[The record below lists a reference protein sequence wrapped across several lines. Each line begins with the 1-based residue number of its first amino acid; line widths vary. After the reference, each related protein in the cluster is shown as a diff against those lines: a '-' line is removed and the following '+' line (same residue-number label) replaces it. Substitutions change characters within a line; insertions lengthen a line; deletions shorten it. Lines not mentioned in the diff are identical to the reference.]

1 VFRSF
6 VIPLLAWL
14 LIVPL
19 LLASAGPA
27 LAREVAGPETHVC
40 HCDARHT
47 DCACPLCNPKLEGNL
62 RHASILGVCG
72 DQDVAFGAAHVLGTL
87 PPGGFALAPA
97 TLATMVDSSCATLR
111 ACSPPPPPTPP
122 PRT

>member
-1 VFRSF
+1 MRSF
-6 VIPLLAWL
+6 FTPLLAWL

-27 LAREVAGPETHVC
+27 LARELAGPETHVC

-47 DCACPLCNPKLEGNL
+47 DCVCPLCNPKLEGNL
-62 RHASILGVCG
+62 RRASILGVCG

-87 PPGGFALAPA
+87 PPGTFTLLPAALTCTTDVPVGI
-97 TLATMVDSSCATLR
+97 LSG
-111 ACSPPPPPTPP
+111 CSPPPPPTPP
-122 PRT
+122 PRA